1 MTGPWLQAGRRLL
14 FAVLALACFLLPF
27 SARAADYTAG
37 ATLNG
42 SVATIW
48 FKPTVS
54 TAWVDTHYNVNG
66 GAQQNVRMTWNA
78 TTTQYETT
86 LAASAGQTVNYAFT
100 YNDGTVST
108 DTAWFA
114 TVLAA
119 SNAAATP
126 TFSPPAGSYATAQSI
141 SIASSTSGATIRYTT
156 DGSTPTTSS
165 PQYTVP
171 FTLAATA
178 TVKAIATASGL
189 ATSAVGSAAYTIGT
203 GGGSG
208 YTQGVSVSG
217 GTATIWFAPTSTIQW
232 VDVHYD
238 TGTGLQNVRMTYSG
252 ANARYEQPV
261 AVSAGTTISYSFTW
275 YATSASD
282 TPAYTYT
289 VGAGTVA
296 TPTFS
301 PAGGTYSGT
310 QTVTLADATSG
321 AALHY
326 TLDGSTPTAS
336 SPTYTAP
343 LSIASTTTV
352 KAIGT
357 ASGMTSSAVASA
369 TYTITAPTVAKPTFS
384 PAGGTYTGTQT
395 VTLADSTSGAAIH
408 YTLDGS
414 TPTAT
419 SPTYTTPLSIAT
431 TTTVKAIG
439 TKSGWTT
446 SAVASATYTITA
458 GTVATPTF
466 SPAGGTFT
474 STQAVTLADTTT
486 GAAIHYTLDGS
497 TPTATSPT
505 YTAPLSIAATTTVKA
520 IGTKSGWTKS
530 AVASATYTISG
541 GNGYVQGV
549 TELGATATIWF
560 KPVATMTFVILH
572 EQVGTGAQVNPQ
584 MAWNATLQRWESVV
598 SPLSA
603 GNVITYSFTYAP
615 VSGPQQDTP
624 TFTYTMGADNG
635 IPKPTFTP
643 AAGSYTTT
651 QSVTL
656 ATTATNA
663 TIRYTTDG
671 SAPNALSPQYTAPL
685 SVPKS
690 ATINA
695 ITLLSDGSQSAV
707 ANATYLIGTTGGTV
721 APPVFSLPGGTYA
734 THLRLTMLSATPG
747 ATLHFTIDGSA
758 PTATSPIYGG
768 PIELSATTT
777 VKALALKTG
786 MTGSTTTSATYTLT
800 GNGASTWNG
809 FTTFNVANA
818 TGGKWADA
826 QVYWAII
833 GKDWTTGQFVHV
845 DLNGNLI
852 PMSLA
857 DNGAL
862 MKNGLPYSNYF
873 HTLAETKSITI
884 PAINSARL
892 MMSVGS
898 PMYIWINQDVNGNIG
913 YAGANIEN
921 PNDPNIDVTFDFGE
935 FAILPPGSSPQGIFV
950 NTTRVDQFGFPVKL
964 SVTGLDGFSQTVG
977 EPLTESRDEL
987 FARFIGESPAAFG
1000 PLAQAPYAPYRI
1012 VAPAHATFMDG
1023 GPNATY
1029 LDAYVTQVWNQYTT
1043 QDLVIDLHNGW
1054 APFTGRVSGN
1064 VFHFTD
1070 ANGGSYWINGKP
1082 TTSMVLLGDGLL
1094 NDPSGAS
1101 DVGKQLQLQAQMCA
1115 ALNRQVAQRAFADW
1129 WNSTYFYPAGQPANS
1144 FAKFWHDHSID
1155 ALSYGFAY
1163 DDVGSYSPSVH
1174 TEAPVSVTFAI
1185 GW

>member
-14 FAVLALACFLLPF
+14 FAVLALACFLLPL
-27 SARAADYTAG
+27 SARAADFTAG

-78 TTTQYETT
+78 TTSQYETP

-100 YNDGTVST
+100 YNNGTVST

-119 SNAAATP
+119 SNSAATP
-126 TFSPPAGSYATAQSI
+126 TFSPPAGTYATAQSI
-141 SIASSTSGATIRYTT
+141 SIATSTSGATIRYTT

-171 FTLAATA
+171 FSLAATA
-178 TVKAIATASGL
+178 TVKAIATAPGL
-189 ATSAVGSAAYTIGT
+189 ATSSVGSAAYTIGT

-208 YTQGVSVSG
+208 YTQGVSVAG
-217 GTATIWFAPTSTIQW
+217 ATATIWFAPTSTIQW

-238 TGTGLQNVRMTYSG
+238 AGAGLQNVRMTYNG
-252 ANARYEQPV
+252 TTARYEQPL
-261 AVSAGTTISYSFTW
+261 AVSTGTTINYSFTW
-275 YATSASD
+275 FATAASD
-282 TPAYTYT
+282 TPTFSYT
-289 VGAGTVA
+289 VSAGTVA
-296 TPTFS
+296 TPSFS
-301 PAGGTYSGT
+301 PAGGSYTGT
-310 QTVTLADATSG
+310 QSVTLADA
-321 AALHY
+321 
-326 TLDGSTPTAS
+326 
-336 SPTYTAP
+336 
-343 LSIASTTTV
+343 
-352 KAIGT
+352 
-357 ASGMTSSAVASA
+357 
-369 TYTITAPTVAKPTFS
+369 
-384 PAGGTYTGTQT
+384 
-395 VTLADSTSGAAIH
+395 TSGAAIH

-419 SPTYTTPLSIAT
+419 SPTYTTPLSIAS

-439 TKSGWTT
+439 TKSGMTS

-466 SPAGGTFT
+466 SPAGGTYT
-474 STQAVTLADTTT
+474 GTQSVSLADTTP

-505 YTAPLSIAATTTVKA
+505 YTTPLSIASTTTVKA

-541 GNGYVQGV
+541 GTVATPTFSPAGGTYTSAQTVALADTTSGSAIHFTVDGSTPTAASPTYAAPLSITATTTVKAIGTKAGMTTSAVASATYTITGGSGYVQGV

-560 KPVATMTFVILH
+560 KPAASMTFVILH
-572 EQVGTGAQVNPQ
+572 YQVGTGAQVNPQ
-584 MAWNATLQRWESVV
+584 MAWNATLSRWENVV

-624 TFTYTMGADNG
+624 AFTYTMGADNG
-635 IPKPTFTP
+635 IPRPTFTP
-643 AAGSYTTT
+643 PAGSYTTT
-651 QSVTL
+651 QSVAL

-721 APPVFSLPGGTYA
+721 AAPVFSLPGGTYA
-734 THLRLTMLSATPG
+734 THLRLTMQSATPG
-747 ATLHFTIDGSA
+747 ATLHFTIDGTA
-758 PTATSPIYGG
+758 PTATSSIYGG

-777 VKALALKTG
+777 VKALALKNG
-786 MTGSTTTSATYTLT
+786 MTGSTATSATYTLT
-800 GNGASTWNG
+800 GNGASAWNG

-818 TGGKWADA
+818 TGGRWPDA

-845 DLNGNLI
+845 DLNGHLI

-857 DNGAL
+857 DDGAL

-873 HTLAETKSITI
+873 YTLAQTKSITI

-898 PMYIWINQDVNGNIG
+898 PMYIWVNQDVNGNIG

-921 PNDPNIDVTFDFGE
+921 QNDPNIDVTFDFGE

-977 EPLTESRDEL
+977 EPLTESREEL

-1012 VAPAHATFMDG
+1012 VAPAHATFLDG

-1029 LDAYVTQVWNQYTT
+1029 LDAYVTQVWSQYTT

-1129 WNSTYFYPAGQPANS
+1129 WNSTYFYPAGLPANS
-1144 FAKFWHDHSID
+1144 FAKYWHDHSID

-1174 TEAPVSVTFAI
+1174 TEAPVSVTFTI